1 MSRVLRPLF
10 VNVTWGAGGCT
21 ASKSLELA
29 EICQKQIGLTT
40 CLHLTCTNMRREV
53 IDEALEAAKA
63 MGIRN
68 ILALRGD
75 PPREHEYG
83 LLDARNKDGGG
94 GLAEG
99 KDSNDDFTWAI
110 DLVRYIRR
118 NYGDYFCIGVAAYP
132 EGYADESYPTHQSP
146 EHDLPYLLEK
156 VQAGADFIMTQLFYD
171 LDAYL
176 RFEKLLREHESGV
189 FASIPIIPGLMPI
202 QSFEMLKRITK
213 LSNAKLPAEL
223 LKRLEGVAGDDEA
236 VKSVG
241 VDAIS
246 EIVEGIQ
253 KAELKSPQGFHFY
266 NLNLEKAVGYI
277 VERCKLISLDTDDEH
292 EQAIDDTPTDD
303 NITTASQ
310 APGIEIHQIPFH
322 RRVSSSATAQSQ
334 LTTSLENDNLS
345 STSALGPTLATTHG
359 IGPLAREATWDDYTN
374 GRFGDARSPAFYPPL
389 SYSSPTLP
397 VSPSQALALWGTPT
411 TINQI
416 THLFTAHLSGHT
428 PAQLPWSE
436 SSTLS
441 PETVLVLPQLLHL
454 NSRGWWT
461 IASQPSV
468 DGVPSSDPI
477 HGWGPKGGF
486 VFQKAFVEFF
496 LPLTE
501 WNANLRPYLESP
513 AVRDSVSWY
522 AGDFKGNFYQS
533 GQPHNSDTNGD
544 GDGAGGG
551 DGGIGS
557 DQNDQNDEK
566 TTTTAAATT
575 TAQVHAVTWGM
586 FPGKEIATAT
596 MVEAVSFRTW
606 AEEAFGLWA
615 EWARVVGEAA
625 GLEVVDAEPEAEARE
640 RGSQGRI
647 NREQSQKSKHFLKT
661 CAESSILVNV
671 IGHEFRDRDRD
682 RESEGEGEGEGDSL
696 WDLLMKA
703 AGDST
708 GADGDVKN
716 V

>member
-83 LLDARNKDGGG
+83 LLDARHKDDVGA
-94 GLAEG
+94 AEG

-110 DLVRYIRR
+110 DLVKYIRR

-202 QSFEMLKRITK
+202 QSFDMLKRITK
-213 LSNAKLPAEL
+213 LSHAKLPAEL

-236 VKSVG
+236 VKRVG
-241 VDAIS
+241 VDAVS
-246 EIVEGIQ
+246 EVVEGIK
-253 KAELKSPQGFHFY
+253 KAELGGPQGFHFY
-266 NLNLEKAVGYI
+266 TLNLEKAVGYI
-277 VERCKLISLDTDDEH
+277 LERCKLISSDSDDED
-292 EQAIDDTPTDD
+292 EQAIDDSPAND
-303 NITTASQ
+303 NITTSQ
-310 APGIEIHQIPFH
+310 TPSIEIPRVPSH
-322 RRVSSSATAQSQ
+322 RRVSSSATPQSQ

-345 STSALGPTLATTHG
+345 SASALGPTLATTHG

-374 GRFGDARSPAFYPPL
+374 GRFGDPRSPAFYPPL
-389 SYSSPTLP
+389 SYSSSTLP
-397 VSPSQALALWGTPT
+397 VSPSQALTLWGMPT
-411 TINQI
+411 TIDQI
-416 THLFTAHLSGHT
+416 THLFTAHLSGHNPT
-428 PAQLPWSE
+428 QLPWSE

-461 IASQPSV
+461 IASQPAV
-468 DGVPSSDPI
+468 DGVPSSHPI

-522 AGDFKGNFYQS
+522 AGDFKSNF
-533 GQPHNSDTNGD
+533 
-544 GDGAGGG
+544 
-551 DGGIGS
+551 
-557 DQNDQNDEK
+557 
-566 TTTTAAATT
+566 
-575 TAQVHAVTWGM
+575 
-586 FPGKEIATAT
+586 
-596 MVEAVSFRTW
+596 
-606 AEEAFGLWA
+606 
-615 EWARVVGEAA
+615 
-625 GLEVVDAEPEAEARE
+625 
-640 RGSQGRI
+640 
-647 NREQSQKSKHFLKT
+647 
-661 CAESSILVNV
+661 
-671 IGHEFRDRDRD
+671 
-682 RESEGEGEGEGDSL
+682 
-696 WDLLMKA
+696 
-703 AGDST
+703 
-708 GADGDVKN
+708 
-716 V
+716 

>member
-10 VNVTWGAGGCT
+10 VNVTWGAGGST

-53 IDEALEAAKA
+53 IDEALEAAKG

-83 LLDARNKDGGG
+83 LLEARGKDGPGV
-94 GLAEG
+94 
-99 KDSNDDFTWAI
+99 KDSNNDFTWAI

-156 VQAGADFIMTQLFYD
+156 VKAGADFIMTQLFYD
-171 LDAYL
+171 LNAYL
-176 RFEKLLREHESGV
+176 RFEKKLREHESGI

-213 LSNAKLPAEL
+213 LSHAKLPAEL

-236 VKSVG
+236 VKRVG
-241 VDAIS
+241 VDAVS
-246 EIVEGIQ
+246 EIVEGIK
-253 KAELKSPQGFHFY
+253 KAELMTPQGFHFY
-266 NLNLEKAVGYI
+266 TLNLEKAVGYI
-277 VERCKLISLDTDDEH
+277 LENCKLISLDSDDEN
-292 EQAIDDTPTDD
+292 EQAIDDTATND
-303 NITTASQ
+303 NATASQ
-310 APGIEIHQIPFH
+310 APTIETHQVPSH
-322 RRVSSSATAQSQ
+322 RRVSSSASPQFQ

-345 STSALGPTLATTHG
+345 SASTLGPTLATTHG
-359 IGPLAREATWDDYTN
+359 IGPLSREATWDDYTN
-374 GRFGDARSPAFYPPL
+374 GRFGDPRSPAFYPPL
-389 SYSSPTLP
+389 SYSPSTLP
-397 VSPSQALALWGTPT
+397 VSPSQALALWGMPT
-411 TINQI
+411 SVSQI
-416 THLFTAHLSGHT
+416 THIFTAHLSGYA
-428 PAQLPWSE
+428 PNQLPWSE

-441 PETVLVLPQLLHL
+441 PETALIRPQLLHL
-454 NSRGWWT
+454 NARNWWT
-461 IASQPSV
+461 IASQPAV

-501 WNANLRPYLESP
+501 WNNQLRPYLESST
-513 AVRDSVSWY
+513 VRDAVSWY
-522 AGDFKGNFYQS
+522 AGDSKGNFQS
-533 GQPHNSDTNGD
+533 SPPPHNSRHHH
-544 GDGAGGG
+544 
-551 DGGIGS
+551 
-557 DQNDQNDEK
+557 QHHDEK
-566 TTTTAAATT
+566 AAEEAAA
-575 TAQVHAVTWGM
+575 AVHAVTWGM

-615 EWARVVGEAA
+615 EWARVVGEATA
-625 GLEVVDAEPEAEARE
+625 APALVAAVAEAEGSDDE
-640 RGSQGRI
+640 QPDGRGNGNEASGEGNGGRS
-647 NREQSQKSKHFLKT
+647 RRSGQQQPHESKLFLKS
-661 CAESSILVNV
+661 CAENSMLVNV
-671 IGHEFRDRDRD
+671 IGHEFQDGNR
-682 RESEGEGEGEGDSL
+682 L
-696 WDLLMKA
+696 WDLLMRA
-703 AGDST
+703 PDFVGIDDD
-708 GADGDVKN
+708 DGFT
-716 V
+716 

>member
-1 MSRVLRPLF
+1 MQGRLERMSRVLRPLF

-83 LLDARNKDGGG
+83 LLAARDKKDGGS
-94 GLAEG
+94 AEG

-110 DLVRYIRR
+110 DLVKYIRR

-132 EGYADESYPTHQSP
+132 EGCADESYPTHQSP

-176 RFEKLLREHESGV
+176 RFEKLLRKHESGV
-189 FASIPIIPGLMPI
+189 FANIAIIPGLMPI

-213 LSNAKLPAEL
+213 LSHAKLPAEL
-223 LKRLEGVAGDDEA
+223 LERLEGVAGDDEA
-236 VKSVG
+236 VKRVG
-241 VDAIS
+241 VDAVS
-246 EIVEGIQ
+246 EIVEGIK
-253 KAELKSPQGFHFY
+253 KAGLKSPQGFHFY
-266 NLNLEKAVGYI
+266 TLNLEKAVGYI
-277 VERCKLISLDTDDEH
+277 LERCRLISLDSDDVDEH
-292 EQAIDDTPTDD
+292 AIDDTPTNDK
-303 NITTASQ
+303 IEASQ
-310 APGIEIHQIPFH
+310 APIIETLQVPSH
-322 RRVSSSATAQSQ
+322 RRVSSSATPQSQ
-334 LTTSLENDNLS
+334 LTTLLENDNLS
-345 STSALGPTLATTHG
+345 LASALGPTLETTHG

-374 GRFGDARSPAFYPPL
+374 GRFGDPRSPAFYPPL
-389 SYSSPTLP
+389 SYSPSALP
-397 VSPSQALALWGTPT
+397 VSPSQALALWGMPT
-411 TINQI
+411 NINQI
-416 THLFTAHLSGHT
+416 THLFTAHLSGQT

-441 PETVLVLPQLLHL
+441 PETVLVLRELLHL
-454 NSRGWWT
+454 NARGWWT
-461 IASQPSV
+461 IASQPAV
-468 DGVPSSDPI
+468 DGVPSSHPV

-496 LPLTE
+496 LPLTD
-501 WNANLRPYLESP
+501 WTTILRPYLESP

-522 AGDFKGNFYQS
+522 AGDFKGNFHQS
-533 GQPHNSDTNGD
+533 SQPHSPVSSD
-544 GDGAGGG
+544 GGG
-551 DGGIGS
+551 GGGGNGG
-557 DQNDQNDEK
+557 QHDEK
-566 TTTTAAATT
+566 TAAA
-575 TAQVHAVTWGM
+575 AEVHAVTWGM

-615 EWARVVGEAA
+615 EWARVVGEAETAA
-625 GLEVVDAEPEAEARE
+625 GEVGEVKATAEE
-640 RGSQGRI
+640 RSVNDKPSRHNEGLQGSNGG
-647 NREQSQKSKHFLKT
+647 EGQKSKHFLKT
-661 CAESSILVNV
+661 CAETSVLVNV
-671 IGHEFRDRDRD
+671 IGHEFRN
-682 RESEGEGEGEGDSL
+682 GNLL
-696 WDLLMKA
+696 WDLLIRA
-703 AGDST
+703 ADSA
-708 GADGDVKN
+708 GGGGGGSGGGGGGQAGGRADGDV
-716 V
+716 

>member
-1 MSRVLRPLF
+1 MSRVLQPLF

-83 LLDARNKDGGG
+83 LLPGKSGDGP
-94 GLAEG
+94 EG
-99 KDSNDDFTWAI
+99 KGSNDEFTWAI

-118 NYGDYFCIGVAAYP
+118 VYKDYFCIGVAAYP

-176 RFEKLLREHESGV
+176 KFEKLLREHESGV
-189 FASIPIIPGLMPI
+189 FAKIPIIPGLMPI

-213 LSNAKLPAEL
+213 LSHAKLPDEL
-223 LKRLEGVAGDDEA
+223 LGKLKEVAGDDEA

-241 VDAIS
+241 VEAVS
-246 EIVEGIQ
+246 EIIEGI
-253 KAELKSPQGFHFY
+253 KKMETSTPKGIHFY
-266 NLNLEKAVGYI
+266 TLNLEKAVVNI
-277 VERCKLISLDTDDEH
+277 LEKCKLISIEKNVIDNQGTS
-292 EQAIDDTPTDD
+292 AIHDDTTND
-303 NITTASQ
+303 NYAIPRTPVETRRTRRLSSNAS
-310 APGIEIHQIPFH
+310 
-322 RRVSSSATAQSQ
+322 SYSQ
-334 LTTSLENDNLS
+334 LTSTLENDN
-345 STSALGPTLATTHG
+345 TTPASALTPNLTTTPG
-359 IGPLAREATWDDYTN
+359 IGQLPREATWDDYTN
-374 GRFGDARSPAFYPPL
+374 GRFGDPRSPAFYAPL
-389 SYSSPTLP
+389 SYSPSTLP
-397 VSPSQALALWGTPT
+397 VPPPLALALWGNPT
-411 TINQI
+411 TISQI
-416 THLFTAHLSGHT
+416 TSLFTFHLSGHA

-441 PETVLVLPQLLHL
+441 PETVLVLPQLLKL
-454 NSRGWWT
+454 NARHWWT
-461 IASQPSV
+461 IASQPAV
-468 DGVPSSDPI
+468 DGVPSSHPI

-496 LPLTE
+496 LPASE
-501 WNANLRPYLESP
+501 WTTKLRPYLDSP
-513 AVRDSVSWY
+513 AVRDVVSWY
-522 AGDFKGNFYQS
+522 AGDSKGNFQS
-533 GQPHNSDTNGD
+533 SQLPHPNHSYNHSHADNETV
-544 GDGAGGG
+544 
-551 DGGIGS
+551 S
-557 DQNDQNDEK
+557 EEV
-566 TTTTAAATT
+566 AAA
-575 TAQVHAVTWGM
+575 AVHAVTWGM

-615 EWARVVGEAA
+615 EWARVVGESAEGGGEHETSATASAA
-625 GLEVVDAEPEAEARE
+625 PSAATTAAAPALPA
-640 RGSQGRI
+640 GSSGGGDHASTIASIDPPTPRPTPTTTA
-647 NREQSQKSKHFLKT
+647 NRAQASKQFLKT
-661 CAESSILVNV
+661 CAENSMLVNV
-671 IGHEFRDRDRD
+671 IGHEFRD
-682 RESEGEGEGEGDSL
+682 ENFL
-696 WDLLMKA
+696 WEILIRATDWV
-703 AGDST
+703 GST
-708 GADGDVKN
+708 
-716 V
+716 